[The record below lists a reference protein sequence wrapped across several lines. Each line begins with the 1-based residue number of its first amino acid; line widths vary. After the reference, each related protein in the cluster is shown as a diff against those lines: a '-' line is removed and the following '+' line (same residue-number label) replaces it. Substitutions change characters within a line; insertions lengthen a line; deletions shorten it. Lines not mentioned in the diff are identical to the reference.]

1 MFNQSK
7 KECNTQVKRNYDND
21 FCVRYLV
28 TLKSMCRSALSN
40 QYEGTRRADSI
51 PMISANQLA
60 LPLVVGR
67 EYDLDSQSS
76 VDEIAFDISLIED
89 VVIGIHGYN

>member
-1 MFNQSK
+1 MELLGGQNRFRARICPNFLMFLQG
-7 KECNTQVKRNYDND
+7 V
-21 FCVRYLV
+21 
-28 TLKSMCRSALSN
+28 
-40 QYEGTRRADSI
+40 
-51 PMISANQLA
+51 
-60 LPLVVGR
+60 VVGR

>member
-60 LPLVVGR
+60 LPLVHPAGTSKDS
-67 EYDLDSQSS
+67 EKCDLSKNSDLYTCQWTD
-76 VDEIAFDISLIED
+76 VDITSF
-89 VVIGIHGYN
+89 